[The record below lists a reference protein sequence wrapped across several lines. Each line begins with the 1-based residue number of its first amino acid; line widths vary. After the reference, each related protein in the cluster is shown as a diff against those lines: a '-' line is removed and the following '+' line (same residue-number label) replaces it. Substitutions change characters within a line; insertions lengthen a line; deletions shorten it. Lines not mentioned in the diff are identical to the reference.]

1 MGLLKSLNKIR
12 GEYPGGWKK
21 YATGTDEPRW
31 LPFEPPTDPKD
42 MRSKIPPLGLKEY
55 WYPALPAKSVGWKK
69 PVPLKIAG
77 ERLMFFRD
85 EHGEVKALWDYCPH
99 RGVRLSE
106 GDCFWKGFVSCPY
119 HGATFN
125 GEGECVEFIT
135 EGPDSKMV
143 GALKARNFPTE
154 THKGVVFVWMGDGEP
169 VPIETD
175 VPPEMFMGDDV
186 TVHTTWHYWKCN
198 WMIALENTNDAHNA
212 FWVHRNAIR
221 HLFSPR
227 TRYGGGR
234 PRTPLG
240 YKSKVINDRAVQ
252 VTERD
257 GTTSHYE
264 AEDGNVPYQLYYP
277 RIKGVWPLH
286 KTRLLWAWLFEAIDR
301 RFSHSRELLQG
312 PEEWKSGMHLPGM
325 QRMPHLYTRYCVPV
339 EENLTRV
346 VFIRTRKIKSR
357 LGRFYE
363 WFTFKA
369 YIEWLNHYN
378 FSGQDY
384 DAMGTTM
391 WQHPEYL
398 SATDSYVV
406 AQRRLV
412 VEHARQPIAKG
423 TESPEP
429 AVEATEPVTVAV
441 DGEAEEPS
449 KKG

>member
-1 MGLLKSLNKIR
+1 
-12 GEYPGGWKK
+12 
-21 YATGTDEPRW
+21 
-31 LPFEPPTDPKD
+31 
-42 MRSKIPPLGLKEY
+42 
-55 WYPALPAKSVGWKK
+55 
-69 PVPLKIAG
+69 
-77 ERLMFFRD
+77 
-85 EHGEVKALWDYCPH
+85 
-99 RGVRLSE
+99 
-106 GDCFWKGFVSCPY
+106 
-119 HGATFN
+119 
-125 GEGECVEFIT
+125 
-135 EGPDSKMV
+135 
-143 GALKARNFPTE
+143 
-154 THKGVVFVWMGDGEP
+154 
-169 VPIETD
+169 
-175 VPPEMFMGDDV
+175 
-186 TVHTTWHYWKCN
+186 
-198 WMIALENTNDAHNA
+198 
-212 FWVHRNAIR
+212 
-221 HLFSPR
+221 
-227 TRYGGGR
+227 
-234 PRTPLG
+234 
-240 YKSKVINDRAVQ
+240 
-252 VTERD
+252 
-257 GTTSHYE
+257 
-264 AEDGNVPYQLYYP
+264 
-277 RIKGVWPLH
+277 
-286 KTRLLWAWLFEAIDR
+286 WLFEAIDR

-412 VEHARQPIAKG
+412 LEHARQPIAKG

-429 AVEATEPVTVAV
+429 AVEAAEPVTAAV